1 MDGCVEKKT
10 GHEALIKA
18 ISRGVRAKV
27 SPLVYNEV
35 WNVWEKYADLEH
47 DSVEVVKMQK
57 CVWITGTTFQGVR
70 FVQLRKDITFRTCF
84 ATVEDLVITYF
95 DGEAIMMLYSEAL
108 DIFGDMIRELGNIY
122 K

>member
-1 MDGCVEKKT
+1 MDGCVEKDT
-10 GHEALIKA
+10 GHKALIKS

-35 WNVWEKYADLEH
+35 WNVWEKYADLSH

-57 CVWITGTTFQGVR
+57 CVWITGTTFQGMR

-95 DGEAIMMLYSEAL
+95 DVEAIMMLYSEAL
-108 DIFGDMIRELGNIY
+108 EIFGDMIREFG
-122 K
+122 